1 VDSREGGGGS
11 PWGGY
16 SQKLASNIVGQKRA
30 IHQQIMAV
38 IGGFL
43 PFTAFAG
50 YEISIGKKE
59 SSNEK
64 KGTGRLKKPDYREF
78 FIGKARMLPSK
89 VKFDTLRK
97 NQP

>member
-1 VDSREGGGGS
+1 LAEVAVSRKLFEAIL
-11 PWGGY
+11 
-16 SQKLASNIVGQKRA
+16 QKMG
-30 IHQQIMAV
+30 
-38 IGGFL
+38 

-89 VKFDTLRK
+89 VKFDTLRE
-97 NQP
+97 NQPFA